1 MKTARWVG
9 VLGIT
14 LCLGGGVPSSE
25 AKPPGQ
31 ETSAESNGQRKPG
44 GVKVIVSK
52 VNINEASKSELLKLT
67 GVSAGM
73 AQRVIA
79 YREAHGPFK
88 RVHDLVKVDGFSK
101 DVIERNHGRI
111 TVK

>member
-1 MKTARWVG
+1 
-9 VLGIT
+9 
-14 LCLGGGVPSSE
+14 
-25 AKPPGQ
+25 
-31 ETSAESNGQRKPG
+31 
-44 GVKVIVSK
+44 VKVIVSK
-52 VNINEASKSELLKLT
+52 VNINEASKSDLLKLT

-73 AQRVIA
+73 AQRIIA

-88 RVHDLVKVDGFSK
+88 RVHDLAKVEGFSK

>member
-14 LCLGGGVPSSE
+14 VCFGVGAPISE
-25 AKPPGQ
+25 AKPPSQ
-31 ETSAESNGQRKPG
+31 ETSVESNGQRKPG
-44 GVKVIVSK
+44 GVRVIASK
-52 VNINEASKSELLKLT
+52 VNVNEASKSDLLTLT

-73 AQRVIA
+73 AQRIIA

-88 RVHDLVKVDGFSK
+88 RVHDLVKVEGFSK
-101 DVIERNHGRI
+101 DVIERNHGRL